1 MESRLEELFKESNK
15 NFKIMDKTCK
25 LLMMIHTCGAV
36 MQDQPHKAF
45 LEAMQYNYG
54 SPSNTSKPQTSRA

>member
-1 MESRLEELFKESNK
+1 MESNK

>member
-1 MESRLEELFKESNK
+1 
-15 NFKIMDKTCK
+15 MDKTCK

-54 SPSNTSKPQTSRA
+54 SPSNTSKPQTSRAWSCCSTSYSLSILFP